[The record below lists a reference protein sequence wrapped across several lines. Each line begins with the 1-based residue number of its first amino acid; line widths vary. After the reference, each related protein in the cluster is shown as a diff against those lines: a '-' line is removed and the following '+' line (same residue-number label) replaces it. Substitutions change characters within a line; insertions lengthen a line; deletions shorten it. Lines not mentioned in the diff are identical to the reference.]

1 MNKTLITI
9 ALTTTLLILN
19 AAWAD
24 EAPDPAH
31 GKMLHNK
38 NCIACHSSMTGGD
51 GTMLY
56 KRPNRHVKT
65 HAQLESQVRRC
76 ESNLQIK
83 WFDSEILDVAAYL
96 DKQFYKLKK

>member
-1 MNKTLITI
+1 MNKTLTI
-9 ALTTTLLILN
+9 ILTTSLLILN
-19 AAWAD
+19 VAWAD

-31 GKMLHNK
+31 GKALHDK

-56 KRPNRHVKT
+56 KRPDHRVKNR
-65 HAQLESQVRRC
+65 AQLESQVRRC
-76 ESNLQIK
+76 ESNLQLK

-96 DKQFYKLKK
+96 NKQFYKFK